1 MQKDSDLPS
10 YDYATFPRQ
19 FLSYRWFKPLLV
31 ALLTFVFMLVFQV
44 VLLLVGTIWAGDINF
59 ISTIGTTYEDMNAYT
74 GPGALVEIGSIA
86 VVLPAL
92 ALAALIVRDRPYS
105 SYSSSRGGW
114 NWGAFA
120 KCMLVAIVVFGVAT
134 LVEWILCP
142 EMDGDGVIRFTLVG
156 AIACLVLVPFQ
167 CVAEEYLFRG
177 LLLQAFAS
185 WTKLPVI
192 GIVVSAVVFAAGHPY
207 NMTGVVLIF
216 LNGIIWGVVAWQTK
230 GLEATSAVHI
240 VNNLIS
246 FAYTGFGL
254 QAATSEV
261 DMLSLV
267 VGLAIDAVYA
277 AAVIFLGKKY
287 NWFSSKGDGTEKHNA
302 RYLEKQRRKQAHRAP
317 EAPVAP
323 LPPEPI
329 AAKIIKGD
337 CPLL

>member
-1 MQKDSDLPS
+1 M
-10 YDYATFPRQ
+10 
-19 FLSYRWFKPLLV
+19 
-31 ALLTFVFMLVFQV
+31 
-44 VLLLVGTIWAGDINF
+44 
-59 ISTIGTTYEDMNAYT
+59 
-74 GPGALVEIGSIA
+74 
-86 VVLPAL
+86 
-92 ALAALIVRDRPYS
+92 
-105 SYSSSRGGW
+105 
-114 NWGAFA
+114 
-120 KCMLVAIVVFGVAT
+120 
-134 LVEWILCP
+134 
-142 EMDGDGVIRFTLVG
+142 
-156 AIACLVLVPFQ
+156 
-167 CVAEEYLFRG
+167 
-177 LLLQAFAS
+177 
-185 WTKLPVI
+185 
-192 GIVVSAVVFAAGHPY
+192 
-207 NMTGVVLIF
+207 
-216 LNGIIWGVVAWQTK
+216 
-230 GLEATSAVHI
+230 HI